1 MTAGGVLGRQGEEWA
16 RTYFL
21 KQHYEILEQNWTF
34 DRAEV
39 DLILYQDETLIF
51 VEVKTRSGQAF
62 GKPEEFVD
70 AAKQKVKDKVD
81 LVKSETD
88 WPTMP
93 GGEKVEPNVFDL
105 SMSEEIPILNIN
117 ISGDYPVDK
126 LKELLRFHA
135 VSNNESHLSN
145 NINFILKKNDTV
157 WG

>member
-39 DLILYQDETLIF
+39 DLILYQDQTLIF

-70 AAKQKVKDKVD
+70 AAKQKHIQRAAEEYIRLMNHQGEVRFDIFAILETFFSD
-81 LVKSETD
+81 EDFLVK
-88 WPTMP
+88 
-93 GGEKVEPNVFDL
+93 
-105 SMSEEIPILNIN
+105 
-117 ISGDYPVDK
+117 
-126 LKELLRFHA
+126 LLFFFFLA
-135 VSNNESHLSN
+135 AQNQ
-145 NINFILKKNDTV
+145 
-157 WG
+157 